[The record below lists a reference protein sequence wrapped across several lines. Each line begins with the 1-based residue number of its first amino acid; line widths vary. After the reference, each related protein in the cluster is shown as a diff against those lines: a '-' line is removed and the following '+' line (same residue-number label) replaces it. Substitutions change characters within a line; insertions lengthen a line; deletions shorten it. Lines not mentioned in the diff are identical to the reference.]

1 MVEYLVGGATVAD
14 RDAAK
19 DLIEDAIKN
28 CKSASLYGVGY
39 AANFEGLRASAN
51 IYNFLADENIK
62 DDIEIDICGAIYNA
76 YFDTARILYGTVSNN
91 EEDINKAVVDSIQNN
106 KPFNI
111 SCGYISGNNNDSK
124 VYSSIML
131 DINILDTLSK
141 IITIMVTC
149 NQCTLQAP
157 NLNNY

>member
-1 MVEYLVGGATVAD
+1 LD
-14 RDAAK
+14 
-19 DLIEDAIKN
+19 
-28 CKSASLYGVGY
+28 
-39 AANFEGLRASAN
+39 
-51 IYNFLADENIK
+51 DENIK
-62 DDIEIDICGAIYNA
+62 DNDEIDICAAIFNA
-76 YFDTARILYGTVSNN
+76 YFDTSMILYGTVSND
-91 EEDINKAVVDSIQNN
+91 EEAVIKAVADSIENDH
-106 KPFNI
+106 PFNI
-111 SCGYISGNNNDSK
+111 SCGYISDNNDSR